1 MSLSTTPSSAARAPT
16 LGYYGIPRVALLA
29 FAGPGAWDATVHTKV
44 YQNEHTSFDALDA
57 DARSYTPN
65 VDAVQRLNV
74 KYGLSLQAWFSRG
87 QIYPQPSTMIVTT
100 TKKLSANERTE
111 ITEAEVGC
119 AIHYVGPLL
128 DAAGAPRAGV
138 LNKGPDKTCQ
148 STSAETN
155 DVLSRLQEASRVGR
169 QVVLASMG
177 TVTTGNHRTLG
188 WNGRPIDTLGNQYG
202 LTGAQMA
209 RAVWGGLFDAV
220 GTTGAGPCVPNGRG
234 PV

>member
-1 MSLSTTPSSAARAPT
+1 
-16 LGYYGIPRVALLA
+16 
-29 FAGPGAWDATVHTKV
+29 
-44 YQNEHTSFDALDA
+44 
-57 DARSYTPN
+57 
-65 VDAVQRLNV
+65 
-74 KYGLSLQAWFSRG
+74 
-87 QIYPQPSTMIVTT
+87 MIVTT

-111 ITEAEVGC
+111 ITESEVGC

-128 DAAGAPRAGV
+128 DAADAPRAGV

-220 GTTGAGPCVPNGRG
+220 GTTGADEGPLLIVVLGPQPDALGDLQAPANAVLAPSVPQLDVLKAGNVMFLTHGGQNSFMEALLRVYQSLCAQRPG
-234 PV
+234 TSLTMHARLRIWE